1 MIEKIEHVAIFV
13 SDMERADKF
22 YGEIL
27 GLELAARRQ
36 FGTTKAA
43 FYRVGDSLLELI
55 ARSEPPQEPIS
66 EGLGTR
72 HICFRVKDA
81 HEAYQRLKAA
91 QVEVVAEP
99 ERLGEVRLFFVK
111 DYDGTTIELW
121 EGPSPEDD

>member
-22 YGEIL
+22 YGEVL

-43 FYRVGDSLLELI
+43 FYRVGESLLELI
-55 ARSEPPQEPIS
+55 ARAEPPKEPIS

-72 HICFRVKDA
+72 HICFRVKDVD
-81 HEAYQRLKAA
+81 ETCQRLKAA
-91 QVEVVAEP
+91 QVEIVTEP
-99 ERLGEVRLFFVK
+99 EGLGEVRLFFVK
-111 DYDGTTIELW
+111 DYDGTMVELW
-121 EGPSPEDD
+121 EGPSPSD